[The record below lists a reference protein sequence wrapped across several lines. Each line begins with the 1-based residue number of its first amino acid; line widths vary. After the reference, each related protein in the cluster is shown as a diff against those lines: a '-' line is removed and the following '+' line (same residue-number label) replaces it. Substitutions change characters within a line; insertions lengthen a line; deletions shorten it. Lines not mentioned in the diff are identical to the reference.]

1 VANEAST
8 PITTVL
14 VVEDEALIRWDI
26 ADYLRDAG
34 LTVLEAV
41 DADEAI
47 RILETSKVQVV
58 FTDISMPGT
67 MDGLRLASY
76 IRDRW
81 PPIKLI
87 VASGHAILSDDDLP
101 ANSRFFRKPY
111 RGAQVAQAIGE
122 LVRT

>member
-1 VANEAST
+1 MANEAST

>member
-1 VANEAST
+1 MANEAST

-67 MDGLRLASY
+67 MDGLRLALY

-87 VASGHAILSDDDLP
+87 VASGHATLSDDDLP

-111 RGAQVAQAIGE
+111 RGAQVTQAIGV